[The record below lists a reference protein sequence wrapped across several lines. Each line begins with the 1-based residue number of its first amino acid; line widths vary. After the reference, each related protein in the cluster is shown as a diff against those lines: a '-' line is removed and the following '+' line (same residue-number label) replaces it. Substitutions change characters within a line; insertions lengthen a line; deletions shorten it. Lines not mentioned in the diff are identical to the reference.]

1 MKTFKI
7 LLIILFILT
16 TGCAMFRHEAERS
29 IKKDIKEYI
38 AEPEGKEQLDSHIK
52 TFIEDKFDLY
62 ANEYHNKR
70 VATYKDRLYW
80 TLGVISITLGI
91 IGSLGGLVIL
101 NRKLKKKNENV

>member
-80 TLGVISITLGI
+80 TLGVISVTVSI
-91 IGSLGGLVIL
+91 IGGVGGLIIL
-101 NRKLKKKNENV
+101 NGKLKKKNGNV